1 MTARAVGQ
9 LCLTMLLGC
18 PLAARAG
25 SYATSFTLSENP
37 ISEGGRWLNGGTVG
51 LDWSDVSSSAGLAI
65 GHQVGASY
73 TDATALLAGKWGPD
87 QTVAGTVHT
96 TRQNEWCYQEVELRL
111 RSALAPHSSTGYEVS
126 FKMSQSSLAYV
137 IIVRWNGRLGSYS
150 YLFKAQGTQFAVRNS
165 DVVSARISGNIITAY
180 INGVQKAQ
188 ADITS
193 VSGPVYRSGSPGI
206 GFNLENGRTG
216 CRGTNGDYGLT
227 RFTANDGLPVVT
239 QQPKPLGRLQAN

>member
-1 MTARAVGQ
+1 MSARAAGQ

-18 PLAARAG
+18 PLAALAG
-25 SYATSFTLSENP
+25 GYATRFTLAENP
-37 ISEGGRWLNGGTVG
+37 ISEGGRWINGGIVG
-51 LDWSDVSSSAGLAI
+51 LDWSDVSTQGGLAI

-73 TDATALLAGKWGPD
+73 TDATALLAGNWGPE
-87 QTVAGTVHT
+87 QTVTGTVHT
-96 TRQNEWCYQEVELRL
+96 THQNDWCYQEVELRL
-111 RSALAPHSSTGYEVS
+111 RSAVTPHSNTGYEVS

-137 IIVRWNGRLGSYS
+137 IIVRWNGRLGSYN
-150 YLFKAQGTQFAVRNS
+150 YLFKAQGTQFAVKNS

-180 INGVQKAQ
+180 INGVQKAR

-206 GFNLENGRTG
+206 GFNLENGRAG

-227 RFTANDGLPVVT
+227 AFTASDGLPAPAR
-239 QQPKPLGRLQAN
+239 QPTPSGKPNAN